1 VPFQGN
7 IWHPQLNNDVSMIPT
22 LEITT
27 YQFPYVLEV
36 LATIAWA
43 TSGALV
49 ARAQGFDFLGV
60 FIIALVSTTGGG
72 LIRDGVFLQKIPVM
86 LTVPLYMVISFFAS
100 VVISLF
106 GRYWEKVKR
115 GDVVI
120 GLIDAIGTPAFAL
133 IGFQLSYLA
142 GIPVI
147 GSLFV
152 GLVNGV
158 AGGIARD
165 LFVGTVPRF
174 FRPGQYFSPI
184 LIASLLLYVALLAYG
199 RMDSNAAAWV
209 AILFAAIARVL
220 VIRYNWQSRPVN
232 EWNVD
237 EKLQVIPQYISR
249 TARLPMKK
257 RFSTRK
263 AHPSGLEK
271 NDD

>member
-1 VPFQGN
+1 
-7 IWHPQLNNDVSMIPT
+7 MT

-27 YQFPYVLEV
+27 YEFPYFLEV

-49 ARAQGFDFLGV
+49 ARVQGFDFLGV

-72 LIRDGVFLQKIPVM
+72 LVRDGIFLQRIPVM
-86 LTVPLYMVISFFAS
+86 LTEPLYMVIAFFAA

-184 LIASLLLYVALLAYG
+184 LIACLLLYVGLLGYG

-209 AILFAAIARVL
+209 AIIFATIARAL
-220 VIRYNWQSRPVN
+220 VIRYNWQSRPVS

-257 RFSTRK
+257 RFSTGRVQS
-263 AHPSGLEK
+263 SGPEK
-271 NDD
+271 NDNQSGN